1 MDERHCKQLFSIV
14 KKSINCG
21 LDNNLRLNINPEDF
35 ESFFREKRATFVTL
49 HLNGELRGCIGSLC
63 AHKSL
68 IEELSSNA
76 YSAAFRDS
84 RFSSLKESEFDQ
96 LHYHISILTQPTPIL
111 FTSEKD
117 LIDQLRPNI
126 DGLVLKEGMNSGTF
140 LPSVW
145 EQLPDRETFL
155 QHLKQKAGLSQ
166 SYWSD
171 RITID
176 RYEVD
181 SFEG

>member
-1 MDERHCKQLFSIV
+1 MDERHCKQLLGVVKDSI
-14 KKSINCG
+14 KYG
-21 LDNNLRLNINPEDF
+21 LENNSRLHINPAEFD
-35 ESFFREKRATFVTL
+35 SVLREKRATFVTL

-76 YSAAFRDS
+76 YSAAFRDP
-84 RFSSLKESEFDQ
+84 RFPPLEAIEFDQ

>member
-14 KKSINCG
+14 KKSIKYG
-21 LDNNLRLNINPEDF
+21 LENNSRLIINPEEFD
-35 ESFFREKRATFVTL
+35 SVLREKRATFLTL
-49 HLNGELRGCIGSLC
+49 HLNGALRGCIGSLS
-63 AHKSL
+63 ADKSL
-68 IEELSSNA
+68 IEDLSSNA

-96 LHYHISILTQPTPIL
+96 LHYHISILTQSTPIL
-111 FTSEKD
+111 FKSEKD
-117 LIDQLRPNI
+117 LIDQLRPYI

-145 EQLPDRETFL
+145 EQLPDREMFL
-155 QHLKQKAGLSQ
+155 KHLKQKAGLSQ
-166 SYWSD
+166 DYWSD
-171 RITID
+171 SVTID
-176 RYEVD
+176 RYEVY